1 MPEVMIKCEN
11 VQKEFRLRGNIT
23 RALADINIE
32 INAGEFVMIMGP
44 TGCGKT
50 TLLNVMS
57 GLDLPDDGT
66 VILDGENIARASE
79 DRLANI
85 RRRKVGFVF
94 QDFNLIENLSAIE
107 NVEALLWPSVLR
119 SKEIE
124 DRAIAALRKVNL
136 LDRKDN
142 YPKECSGGE
151 KQRTAIARA
160 IIHKPRVLFADEPT
174 GNLDDA
180 SAHEVMELLKALN
193 KEMGTTM
200 VMVTHDK
207 DLTKYCTRL
216 LNMEKGR
223 IVSEE

>member
-1 MPEVMIKCEN
+1 MPEVMIKLDN

-23 RALADINIE
+23 RALADINLE
-32 INAGEFVMIMGP
+32 INAGEFVMVMGP

-66 VILDGENIARASE
+66 VILDGENIPRASE

-85 RRRKVGFVF
+85 RQRKVGFVF

-124 DRAIAALRKVNL
+124 DRAISALRKVNL

-180 SAHEVMELLKALN
+180 SAHEVMELLKSLN

-200 VMVTHDK
+200 V
-207 DLTKYCTRL
+207 
-216 LNMEKGR
+216 NGNP
-223 IVSEE
+223 

>member
-1 MPEVMIKCEN
+1 MPEVMIKLEN
-11 VQKEFRLRGNIT
+11 VQKEFRLRGNII
-23 RALADINIE
+23 RALADVNIE
-32 INAGEFVMIMGP
+32 LNAGEFVIVMGP

-79 DRLANI
+79 ERLANI
-85 RRRKVGFVF
+85 RRRKVGFIF
-94 QDFNLIENLSAIE
+94 QDFNLVENLSALE

-142 YPKECSGGE
+142 FPKECSGGE
-151 KQRTAIARA
+151 RQRIAIARA

-174 GNLDDA
+174 GNLDNQA
-180 SAHEVMELLKALN
+180 AREVMDILKGLN

-207 DLTKYCTRL
+207 DMIKFGTRL
-216 LNMEKGR
+216 VEMDKGR
-223 IVSEE
+223 IVKS